1 MKKFAIACAIVLAA
15 GMMTSCGDTNYC
27 WEITQTVKVLGV
39 ETSATTYWWGTK
51 NDLKSQEESIKQTLK
66 DAGMSEDAYTLTS
79 KKANKSQDDCHK

>member
-39 ETSATTYWWGTK
+39 ETSTTTYW
-51 NDLKSQEESIKQTLK
+51 
-66 DAGMSEDAYTLTS
+66 
-79 KKANKSQDDCHK
+79 